1 MFFVK
6 SSKNYSDDVTD
17 FEVDFGNEASFFCCS
32 CPSFKRDRMI
42 CMHFFAVFAN
52 RKASYTYLLPLLKN
66 HPYATLDA
74 DLIKTTK
81 AVFWV
86 KEIKISTP
94 ALTYL

>member
-1 MFFVK
+1 MFLVK
-6 SSKNYSDDVTD
+6 SSKNYSDDVI
-17 FEVDFGNEASFFCCS
+17 DFGNEASFFCCS
-32 CPSFKRDRMI
+32 CPSFKRERMI
-42 CMHFFAVFAN
+42 CIHFFAVFAN

-81 AVFWV
+81 AVLSV

-94 ALTYL
+94 AIT